1 MKYFINTIKIVVFL
15 LAGTVYSQQ
24 ETNYALYRYTMNVI
38 NPAYAGADGSSNITT
53 NIRSQWQGVQDAPET
68 QSIFYSAPFGDKVGL
83 GASIVND
90 EVGIERKTSIFVD
103 FSYKLPISDDTN
115 IFLGLKAGGNTFG
128 LLTNNLKNLGLQDD
142 PAVANFDSGFKP
154 NIGIGAYLLNEK
166 YFLSL
171 SAPSILSNERIN
183 EENGIV
189 TTANDRAHIY
199 LSGGYNFDIGGD
211 TQFRPS
217 VMLRY
222 VSGIP
227 VSVDAT
233 AAFRFFNKFEAGVIY
248 RTDKAFGGVAMLN
261 LADWMDLGYGYESSS
276 RNEISN
282 VSDGTHEILVRFNLG
297 NSSAN

>member
-38 NPAYAGADGSSNITT
+38 NPAYAGADGSPSLTLNV
-53 NIRSQWQGVQDAPET
+53 RSQWQDVQDAPET
-68 QSIFYSAPFGDKVGL
+68 QSIFYSAPFGEKVGL
-83 GASIVND
+83 GISIVND
-90 EVGIERKTSIFVD
+90 EVGIERKTSFFID
-103 FSYKLPISDDTN
+103 FSYKLPISEGTN
-115 IFLGLKAGGNTFG
+115 VFLGLKAGGNTYG
-128 LLTNNLKNLGLQDD
+128 LLTNNLRNLGLQDD

-154 NIGIGAYLLNEK
+154 NVGIGAYLHNEK

-189 TTANDRAHIY
+189 TTANDKAHIY

-211 TQFRPS
+211 TEFRPS
-217 VMLRY
+217 VMMRY
-222 VSGIP
+222 VSGVP

-233 AAFRFFNKFEAGVIY
+233 AAFRFFNKFEIGAIY

-261 LADWMDLGYGYESSS
+261 LADWMDLGYGYENSS
-276 RNEISN
+276 RDQISN
-282 VSDGTHEILVRFNLG
+282 VSDGTHELLIRFNFG
-297 NSSAN
+297 NGSPK